1 MKKSILALTLIAA
14 LVLSLAACG
23 TAAPAAKETPAADPE
38 VTEAAVPAE
47 SESTEPAETE
57 TAGTEPA
64 ETETAEAEPAETETA
79 ETEVT
84 EAVETEKPEAA
95 VSRQDGERFEAIFSF
110 QGMDETLGYE
120 HIINT
125 DLGLEMDYP
134 YDHFVRYSEAECE
147 RFVSTWDDQSD
158 PENYMTVERRIGSAE
173 LNNDAVCA
181 VLSNDYDIT
190 SFPFELDSGVT
201 ATRIEASVIK
211 GTNNMADQII
221 AVYII
226 PASDGCIVATS
237 HCFIV
242 ESEALGKHF
251 SNMVKS
257 MIVLD
262 TGVVK
267 EVSDDMAL
275 SAVKYY
281 CYTNDPEMEA
291 AEKDEEHP
299 VRWDITSSDEKQ
311 ILVVFTSYTGAELRY
326 YVDRASGETYVTE
339 FVPGVTAEEQR
350 TEESFNVWDYIG

>member
-38 VTEAAVPAE
+38 VTEAAAPAE
-47 SESTEPAETE
+47 SETTEAAAPAEPETTE
-57 TAGTEPA
+57 AAAPA
-64 ETETAEAEPAETETA
+64 ESETTEAAAPAE
-79 ETEVT
+79 
-84 EAVETEKPEAA
+84 PEAA

-120 HIINT
+120 HLINT

-190 SFPFELDSGVT
+190 SFPFELDCGVT
-201 ATRIEASVIK
+201 ATQIEASVIK
-211 GTNNMADQII
+211 GTNNMADQITL
-221 AVYII
+221 VYII
-226 PASDGCIVATS
+226 PASDGCIVATA
-237 HCFIV
+237 HCSTTD
-242 ESEALGKHF
+242 SEAICKNF
-251 SNMVKS
+251 SNMVRS

-262 TGVVK
+262 TGIVK
-267 EVSDDMAL
+267 VVSDDMAL

-281 CYTNDPEMEA
+281 YYSNNPEMEA

-299 VRWDITSSDEKQ
+299 VRWEITSSDEKQ